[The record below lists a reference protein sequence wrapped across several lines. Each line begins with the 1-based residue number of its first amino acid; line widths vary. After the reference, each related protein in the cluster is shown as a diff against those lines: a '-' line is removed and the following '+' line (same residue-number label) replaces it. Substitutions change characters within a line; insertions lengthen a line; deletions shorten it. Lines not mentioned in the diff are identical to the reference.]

1 MNFKKK
7 LPKIK
12 TKFIGYISHKKSIKL
27 IQDSSLLV
35 NFVYKSAE
43 KLTISGKIYEYM
55 AANSPILC
63 FGDKNSVIGKLLLE
77 GENSL
82 VTDGNN
88 KKIYKFFNNLIVNW
102 KRGRKNSNKF
112 KKIDLYSRENLTKK
126 LVKVLNEI

>member
-1 MNFKKK
+1 
-7 LPKIK
+7 
-12 TKFIGYISHKKSIKL
+12 
-27 IQDSSLLV
+27 
-35 NFVYKSAE
+35 
-43 KLTISGKIYEYM
+43 M

-63 FGDKNSVIGKLLLE
+63 FGDKNSVMGKLLQE

-102 KRGRKNSNKF
+102 KNGRKNSNKF
-112 KKIDLYSRENLTKK
+112 KNIDLYSRENLTKK